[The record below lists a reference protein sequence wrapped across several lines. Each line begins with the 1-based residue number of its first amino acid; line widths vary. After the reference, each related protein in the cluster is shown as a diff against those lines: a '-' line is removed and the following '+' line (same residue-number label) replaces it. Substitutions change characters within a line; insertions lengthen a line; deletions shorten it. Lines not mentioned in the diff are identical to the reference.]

1 LCRAEFQAKLFH
13 VKHFESL
20 VGTSRFNTA
29 NITSGIGMA
38 KENPNDAW
46 QRAASFAARHH
57 LHQVR
62 RDGKTPYASHPFR
75 VALTLRHVFEIA
87 DPVALTAA
95 LLHDVIEDTTVDY
108 DDLAEEFGTEVAAI
122 VAALSKDAR
131 MPEPERERAY
141 DEQLSRADW
150 RAKAI
155 KLADVYDNH
164 CDASAETKK
173 TFVDKVRR
181 AIAIAG
187 DEPQLRTAVAIVTD
201 LIA

>member
-1 LCRAEFQAKLFH
+1 
-13 VKHFESL
+13 
-20 VGTSRFNTA
+20 
-29 NITSGIGMA
+29 MA

-57 LHQVR
+57 LHQLR
-62 RDGKTPYASHPFR
+62 RDGKTPYAAHPFR
-75 VALTLRHVFEIA
+75 VAMTLRHVFEIA
-87 DPVALTAA
+87 DPVAITAA

-108 DDLAEEFGTEVAAI
+108 DDLAEEFGTEVADV

-141 DEQLSRADW
+141 DEQLSRAGW

-155 KLADVYDNH
+155 KLADVYDNY
-164 CDASAETKK
+164 CDSSGDRRK

-187 DEPQLRTAVAIVTD
+187 DDAQLKKAVAIVKD